1 MKKSHNQRITL
12 IKWVVVLWLAANL
25 HFDHVLIVLS
35 NEKPIFAGKKI
46 IAFPSKVYQNRQ
58 ILVIFYVMNI
68 EETILYGFWTHW
80 YLEYEAQRKSIEFFC
95 YFSGMKKKC
104 TTKLL
109 TISLVVSYKTKQ
121 SISQTISR
129 HLREY
134 NFLAHYTI

>member
-46 IAFPSKVYQNRQ
+46 IAFPSEVYQNRK

-80 YLEYEAQRKSIEFFC
+80 
-95 YFSGMKKKC
+95 
-104 TTKLL
+104 
-109 TISLVVSYKTKQ
+109 
-121 SISQTISR
+121 
-129 HLREY
+129 
-134 NFLAHYTI
+134 